1 MEALVGTSWID
12 RISSLPDP
20 LVPLA
25 EASLAS
31 TACACLLAPKQS
43 IPHQSFHNLTSL
55 AGSSLS
61 SFLLGSSSAL
71 EVVVA
76 APKQIASSLRGRGG
90 GGGGLTLGPG
100 KRPVTAM
107 D

>member
-1 MEALVGTSWID
+1 MEPLVGTSWID
-12 RISSLPDP
+12 RISSLLDP

-31 TACACLLAPKQS
+31 TVCARLLAPKQS
-43 IPHQSFHNLTSL
+43 IPLESFHNLTSL
-55 AGSSLS
+55 ARDSLS
-61 SFLLGSSSAL
+61 SFVLGYSSAL

-76 APKQIASSLRGRGG
+76 APKQISSSLRGEEM
-90 GGGGLTLGPG
+90 
-100 KRPVTAM
+100 AEA